1 MARNDSANEIAVSQ
15 ACLIK
20 ICFVCSSSEARAGCI
35 IPAMLVQRSWKPW
48 QALFDRYL
56 GRVKVQGCAVISR
69 LRFEDVDP
77 QVQALI
83 VPLHV
88 SDEVVAQ
95 FVLVSVAEYLS
106 AESR

>member
-1 MARNDSANEIAVSQ
+1 M
-15 ACLIK
+15 
-20 ICFVCSSSEARAGCI
+20 
-35 IPAMLVQRSWKPW
+35 SWKGEVWGEVPRFAIADAGAETLPL

-69 LRFEDVDP
+69 LRFEDLDP
-77 QVQALI
+77 QVQGLI

-106 AESR
+106 AQFL